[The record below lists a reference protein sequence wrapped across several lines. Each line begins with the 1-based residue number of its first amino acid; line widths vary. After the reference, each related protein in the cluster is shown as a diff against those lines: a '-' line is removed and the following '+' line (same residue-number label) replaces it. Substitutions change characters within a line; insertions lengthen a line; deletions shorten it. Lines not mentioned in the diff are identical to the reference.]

1 MDELISKVAERAG
14 IDASQAQKA
23 IEAVFEQL
31 QERLPEPIGSH
42 LQSLISG
49 EGEGG
54 DLADQLKGLAGG
66 LGGLL
71 GR

>member
-23 IEAVFEQL
+23 IEAVLEQL
-31 QERLPEPIGSH
+31 QERLPEPFGSQ
-42 LQSLISG
+42 LQSLLTGDG
-49 EGEGG
+49 EGN